1 MCIYIINNIIV
12 HMVYIDVYCIC
23 SYIVYVH
30 ILYMFIYY
38 ISILLCTYIY
48 MYLYVYIY
56 TYIHKIGIGIVLP
69 YWIFYRLPSRFRPD
83 NNVQFLKVFFS
94 ESLWRAAIR
103 RSSWRKRFN
112 TVLYGLIMN
121 SFLNFRS
128 WNHAATLQ
136 PGVHQYLPAMKI
148 DI

>member
-30 ILYMFIYY
+30 ILYID
-38 ISILLCTYIY
+38 IIVYIY
-48 MYLYVYIY
+48 IYICICMYIY